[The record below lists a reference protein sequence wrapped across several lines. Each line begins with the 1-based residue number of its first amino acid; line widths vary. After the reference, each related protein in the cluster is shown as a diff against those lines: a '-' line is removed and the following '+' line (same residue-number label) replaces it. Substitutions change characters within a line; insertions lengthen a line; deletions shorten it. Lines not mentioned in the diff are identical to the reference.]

1 MAKSLQIQE
10 ADGAPV
16 RNRSKARRIIGIALI
31 VLVVAFALISTVSM
45 HQRAEA
51 ADEAAKPLLQ
61 RALQNNLIVC
71 AGFLIVGIGIA
82 FDTLT
87 GARNVVVRV
96 IGYIIWAAG
105 IMVATEAVLLC
116 GTVLLG
122 NSDRSIP
129 RDTRY
134 VMVVGTA
141 LEENSAIPGELS
153 TRLETAGNWWKK
165 HPETTLIVTG
175 SGKAS
180 KSSAKKNALA
190 GLEVTARKS
199 DVDLIGMA
207 LTGKGIPEET
217 ILKVGRS
224 DSAEQGFENLL
235 KQDGIETD
243 TPIAVIID
251 SYDMGRMARIA
262 EEAGFTN
269 VTAVPRPSGFWEF
282 GTDLLWK
289 TWNVYDPAVK
299 QAGAG
304 EA

>member
-16 RNRSKARRIIGIALI
+16 RNRPKARRIIGIALI

-105 IMVATEAVLLC
+105 IMVATEAVLLS

-122 NSDRSIP
+122 NSDRNIP

-153 TRLETAGNWWKK
+153 TRLETAGNWWKE

-217 ILKVGRS
+217 VLKVGRS

-269 VTAVPRPSGFWEF
+269 ITAVPRPSGFWEF

>member
-45 HQRAEA
+45 HQRVEA

>member
-16 RNRSKARRIIGIALI
+16 RNRPKARRIIGIALI

-105 IMVATEAVLLC
+105 IMVATEAILLC

-122 NSDRSIP
+122 NSDRNIP

-153 TRLETAGNWWKK
+153 TRLETAGMVFRIAGNQA
-165 HPETTLIVTG
+165 ESFRRNCFFAGEIVQKSFIEG
-175 SGKAS
+175 
-180 KSSAKKNALA
+180 SSA
-190 GLEVTARKS
+190 
-199 DVDLIGMA
+199 
-207 LTGKGIPEET
+207 
-217 ILKVGRS
+217 
-224 DSAEQGFENLL
+224 
-235 KQDGIETD
+235 
-243 TPIAVIID
+243 
-251 SYDMGRMARIA
+251 RM
-262 EEAGFTN
+262 
-269 VTAVPRPSGFWEF
+269 SGDCGWEF
-282 GTDLLWK
+282 DGRRYGE
-289 TWNVYDPAVK
+289 NARCGEI
-299 QAGAG
+299 GAFVAKPG
-304 EA
+304 AKSCDFEPRLQK

>member
-16 RNRSKARRIIGIALI
+16 RNRPKARRIIGIALI

-45 HQRAEA
+45 HQRAET

-105 IMVATEAVLLC
+105 IMVATEAILLC

-122 NSDRSIP
+122 NSDRNIP

-217 ILKVGRS
+217 VLKVGRS

-269 VTAVPRPSGFWEF
+269 ITAVPRPSGFWEF